1 MVSWLWE
8 TGAVHHMKD
17 SVYAFHEYASLM
29 KRQTTYVNGLSIF
42 KGHVLFA
49 WVQSVHNC
57 NIIKKSTSST
67 HPISLVP
74 NLLERKLAA
83 RFHKGTTAQHSK

>member
-49 WVQSVHNC
+49 
-57 NIIKKSTSST
+57 
-67 HPISLVP
+67 
-74 NLLERKLAA
+74 
-83 RFHKGTTAQHSK
+83 